1 MIWLSRL
8 DFPGFQSTLPHGE
21 RRIAHYLASGLLSIS
36 IHAPARGAT
45 LYIDLVFGEEVISI
59 HAPARGATRQ
69 TRPRPVRPAGF
80 QSTLPHGERRQKFHI
95 FLDYGILFIQYIQ
108 IKAFFI
114 SFKPFFHPISY
125 ILSVRVPP
133 AFHVSLWFAPAKS
146 SMSLP
151 PRKKTWHQNAL
162 PWSGSCFPNDKIAG
176 YLRFH

>member
-1 MIWLSRL
+1 MVSGSYSLNS
-8 DFPGFQSTLPHGE
+8 FQSTLPHGE
-21 RRIAHYLASGLLSIS
+21 RLLFGHTLLSASMIS

-45 LYIDLVFGEEVISI
+45 VSGSAKLSGNTV
-59 HAPARGATRQ
+59 
-69 TRPRPVRPAGF
+69 F

>member
-1 MIWLSRL
+1 MDAGEDI
-8 DFPGFQSTLPHGE
+8 FQSTLPHGE
-21 RRIAHYLASGLLSIS
+21 RPYSMAWTCDNSYFNPRSRTGSDNDLPSTQSHLPPIS

-45 LYIDLVFGEEVISI
+45 LSSSSHHPLAHNFNPRSRTGSDAKNSI
-59 HAPARGATRQ
+59 
-69 TRPRPVRPAGF
+69 F
-80 QSTLPHGERRQKFHI
+80 FS
-95 FLDYGILFIQYIQ
+95 DYGILFIQYIQ

-151 PRKKTWHQNAL
+151 LRKKTWHQNAQ
-162 PWSGSCFPNDKIAG
+162 PWSGNCFPNDKSAG

>member
-1 MIWLSRL
+1 MFNEELIQ
-8 DFPGFQSTLPHGE
+8 G
-21 RRIAHYLASGLLSIS
+21 AIS

-45 LYIDLVFGEEVISI
+45 LLKRRTSMSK
-59 HAPARGATRQ
+59 R
-69 TRPRPVRPAGF
+69 F
-80 QSTLPHGERRQKFHI
+80 QSTLPHGERRSPGSSSSSKIWI
-95 FLDYGILFIQYIQ
+95 FQSTLPHGERPKNSIFFSDYGILFIQYIQ
-108 IKAFFI
+108 IKTFFI

-151 PRKKTWHQNAL
+151 PRKKTWHQNAQ
-162 PWSGSCFPNDKIAG
+162 PWSGSCFPNDKSAG